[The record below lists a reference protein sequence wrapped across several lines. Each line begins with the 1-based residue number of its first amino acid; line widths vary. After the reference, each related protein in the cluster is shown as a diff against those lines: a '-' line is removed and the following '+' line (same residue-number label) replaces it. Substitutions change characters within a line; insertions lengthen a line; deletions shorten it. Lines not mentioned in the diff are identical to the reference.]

1 MDRAQAAPAL
11 LLRQGRV
18 PSLPVGPAR
27 LLRLS
32 RHAAGALWSQKGKA
46 FLMMLGTAV
55 GIMLLTAVVGLSEGV
70 EKRIQGIMASFGPR
84 SVVVFAGGGRIEGP
98 RSDSSSTLK
107 PEDAAAV
114 RARFADR
121 AVLAAGLFR
130 PGVNV
135 KWGDQSVQ
143 TTVVAADPNYPQAF
157 DWYPSSGDPLDV
169 DDERSFGRVC
179 LLGATVA
186 RNLFGDLDPV
196 GQRILLNRV
205 QFRVKGV
212 LAPKGTSAMGFD
224 MDDRI
229 WIPLSTGMRRVFH
242 VDSLSFLRLQVREGY
257 EVSAVVEEL
266 TDLLRTR
273 HRIVPPEEDDF
284 RVRTPDFIAQRI
296 RSMSRTT
303 QLVGAALAAVALL
316 VGGVV
321 LMNIL
326 LLSVSERVPEIG
338 LKRALGA
345 RQTDIFAEFLA
356 ESVLVSLLGMAL
368 GVLLGLLPVWLVPA
382 FFPTI
387 PMSVTWKT
395 FAFAVAFS
403 SLVGAVFGVQ
413 PARRAARLDPV
424 TALR

>member
-1 MDRAQAAPAL
+1 MDRAQAALPFPLPKGRAL
-11 LLRQGRV
+11 
-18 PSLPVGPAR
+18 SLPMGPGR
-27 LLRLS
+27 LMRLS

-46 FLMMLGTAV
+46 FLMMVGTAV

-84 SVVVFAGGGRIEGP
+84 SVIVFSGGGRIEGP
-98 RSDSSSTLK
+98 RSGSSSTLK

-121 AVLAAGLFR
+121 AVVAAGLFR

-135 KWGDQSVQ
+135 KAGDQSIQ
-143 TTVVAADPNYPQAF
+143 TVVVAADPNYPQAF

-186 RNLFGDLDPV
+186 RNLFGDEDPV
-196 GQRILLNRV
+196 GRRIFLNRV

-212 LAPKGTSAMGFD
+212 LTPKGTSPMGFD

-242 VDSLSFLRLQVREGY
+242 VDALSFFRLQVREGY

-266 TDLLRTR
+266 TELLRTR

-345 RQTDIFAEFLA
+345 RQSDIFAEFLA
-356 ESVLVSLLGMAL
+356 ESVLVSLSGMAL
-368 GVLLGLLPVWLVPA
+368 GTLLGLLPVWLVPA

-395 FAFAVAFS
+395 FAFAAVFS
-403 SLVGAVFGVQ
+403 TLVGAVFGVQ

-424 TALR
+424 AALR